1 MIPIQ
6 GVWNIL
12 AKVKLK
18 YRENKR
24 NIWYNQEKK
33 INLQTNGT
41 SCFFLLGVPN
51 V

>member
-1 MIPIQ
+1 MSSRLN
-6 GVWNIL
+6 GTLV
-12 AKVKLK
+12 LK

-41 SCFFLLGVPN
+41 SCIFCWECQMFN